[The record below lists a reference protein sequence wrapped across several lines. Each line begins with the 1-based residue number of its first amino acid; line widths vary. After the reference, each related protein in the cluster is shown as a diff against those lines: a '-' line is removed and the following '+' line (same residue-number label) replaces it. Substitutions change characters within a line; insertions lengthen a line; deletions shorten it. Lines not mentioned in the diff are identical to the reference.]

1 MAEKCSSRRAFEVWQ
16 FHLDHDDSHSWAVDA
31 HLLCACWVSSSAL
44 VAADAFDP
52 KTSPTPVAQ
61 IAIYAISS
69 AGVSGYWRRASANGW
84 PLGLQPVSRRVDC
97 IIATLHCRPPRYLR
111 PYRFLQLSRM
121 TSKTRQLIGFSNA
134 SPIDCG
140 QFVCRNRV
148 PRGLVLPG
156 DHGEHLTF
164 WELRCSMTAS
174 PSLPGIERVNIWL
187 ALR

>member
-1 MAEKCSSRRAFEVWQ
+1 MLRALGTTSGTPRVSTICRFPSTPLSNRSAISQRRPTTSIRESVRPVHAELPSSRCTQSNRPRPHNVSAVAFPSVTAPFITE
-16 FHLDHDDSHSWAVDA
+16 
-31 HLLCACWVSSSAL
+31 CGPC
-44 VAADAFDP
+44 
-52 KTSPTPVAQ
+52 
-61 IAIYAISS
+61 
-69 AGVSGYWRRASANGW
+69 
-84 PLGLQPVSRRVDC
+84 SR
-97 IIATLHCRPPRYLR
+97 TPPRYLR

-174 PSLPGIERVNIWL
+174 PSLPSIERFNIWL